1 MSDVR
6 AHVVRLVVAVESSLT
21 KAWEGTLRRPDREA
35 LPDQNLQ
42 LLSLRFRGLLL
53 PGRTD
58 QGIRNARLSARRGS
72 RPLTS
77 SVNGRRCWC
86 RLRINNGAGRRWRH
100 NCRSGR
106 RLDYPLL
113 LNATRSQG
121 GNADG
126 GGNKG
131 KTFHGGAPCR
141 IVLATTT
148 RTYRGCTEMVTS
160 MIWRA
165 RFGTSSDIAGL
176 RRSFPPTHKSG

>member
-113 LNATRSQG
+113 LNATRSQR
-121 GNADG
+121 GNAERQDISWRSSLSNCFGDNDEDVPRLHGDG
-126 GGNKG
+126 DV
-131 KTFHGGAPCR
+131 HDLAGALWH
-141 IVLATTT
+141 I
-148 RTYRGCTEMVTS
+148 
-160 MIWRA
+160 I
-165 RFGTSSDIAGL
+165 
-176 RRSFPPTHKSG
+176 